1 MRLCFATNNAHKL
14 QEARHVAGPDFKIL
28 SLQEINCFEELP
40 ETQKTIEGNSL
51 QKADYV
57 FSHYNIACFADDT
70 GLEVPALNG
79 QPGVDS
85 AHYAGPQRSST
96 DNIALLLKNLEG
108 HANRAAQFRT
118 IITLVGLTPE
128 PVFFEGIVKGNIIT
142 TPRGASG
149 FGYDPVFVPEG
160 YTTTFAEMSLAD
172 KNQLSHRARA
182 MKKLEDYLKI
192 HFSSR

>member
-14 QEARHVAGPDFKIL
+14 QEARHVAGPDFEIL

-57 FSHYNIACFADDT
+57 FSRYNIACFADDT